1 MIVMTF
7 TKDEIVRLR
16 LYMTELETHKELNLL
31 NEQINSDL
39 KLQIEAYKSIVQAKD
54 GTIVTLKNWNTDTQ
68 KLNDNLQE
76 KINKQNKI
84 IKNLP
89 YYIGGSFI
97 GGMILCLLLK

>member
-1 MIVMTF
+1 MIAITF

-16 LYMTELETHKELNLL
+16 LYITELETHKELNLL
-31 NEQINSDL
+31 NEQLNSNL

-76 KINKQNKI
+76 KINKQNKT

>member
-1 MIVMTF
+1 MTF

-16 LYMTELETHKELNLL
+16 LYMAELETHKELNLL
-31 NEQINSDL
+31 NEQLNSNL

-68 KLNDNLQE
+68 KLNNNLQE
-76 KINKQNKI
+76 KINKQNKT

>member
-1 MIVMTF
+1 MTF

-16 LYMTELETHKELNLL
+16 LYMAELETHKELNLL

-39 KLQIEAYKSIVQAKD
+39 KLQIDAYKSIVQAKD
-54 GTIVTLKNWNTDTQ
+54 GTITTLKNWNTDTQ

-76 KINKQNKI
+76 RINKQDRI
-84 IKNLP
+84 IKNIP

>member
-1 MIVMTF
+1 MTF

-31 NEQINSDL
+31 NEQLNSNL

-76 KINKQNKI
+76 KINKQNKT
-84 IKNLP
+84 IKNFP
-89 YYIGGSFI
+89 YYMGGSFI

>member
-1 MIVMTF
+1 MTF
-7 TKDEIVRLR
+7 TKDEITKLR
-16 LYMTELETHKELNLL
+16 LHIAELETHRELNFL

-39 KLQIEAYKSIVQAKD
+39 KLQIEAYKSIIQSKD
-54 GTIVTLKNWNTDTQ
+54 GTIVTLKSWNADTQ

-76 KINKQNKI
+76 KINKQSKT

-89 YYIGGSFI
+89 YYIGGGFI

>member
-1 MIVMTF
+1 MTF
-7 TKDEIVRLR
+7 TKDEIVKLR
-16 LYMTELETHKELNLL
+16 LHIAELETHKELNLL
-31 NEQINSDL
+31 NEQVNSNL

>member
-1 MIVMTF
+1 MTF

-31 NEQINSDL
+31 NEQVNSNL

-54 GTIVTLKNWNTDTQ
+54 GTIVTLKNWHTDTQ

-76 KINKQNKI
+76 KINKQNKT
-84 IKNLP
+84 IKNFP

>member
-1 MIVMTF
+1 MTF
-7 TKDEIVRLR
+7 TKDELTRLR
-16 LYMTELETHKELNLL
+16 VHMAELETHKELNLI

-39 KLQIEAYKSIVQAKD
+39 KLQIEAYKSLIQAKD

-68 KLNDNLQE
+68 KLNDDLQE
-76 KINKQNKI
+76 RLNRQNKT

-97 GGMILCLLLK
+97 GGIVLCLLLK

>member
-1 MIVMTF
+1 MTF

-16 LYMTELETHKELNLL
+16 LYITELETHKELNLL
-31 NEQINSDL
+31 NEQLNSNL
-39 KLQIEAYKSIVQAKD
+39 KLQIEDYKSIVQAKD

-76 KINKQNKI
+76 KINKQNKT

>member
-1 MIVMTF
+1 M
-7 TKDEIVRLR
+7 
-16 LYMTELETHKELNLL
+16 NLL
-31 NEQINSDL
+31 NEEINSDL

-97 GGMILCLLLK
+97 GGMILYLLLK

>member
-1 MIVMTF
+1 MTF
-7 TKDEIVRLR
+7 TKDEIIRLR
-16 LYMTELETHKELNLL
+16 LYMAELETHKELNLL
-31 NEQINSDL
+31 NEEINSDL
-39 KLQIEAYKSIVQAKD
+39 KLQIEAYKSIIQAKD

-76 KINKQNKI
+76 RINKQDKT

-89 YYIGGSFI
+89 YYIGGGFI

>member
-1 MIVMTF
+1 MTF
-7 TKDEIVRLR
+7 TKDEIIRLR
-16 LYMTELETHKELNLL
+16 LYMAELETHKELNLL
-31 NEQINSDL
+31 NEEINSDL
-39 KLQIEAYKSIVQAKD
+39 KLQIEAYKSIIQAKD

-76 KINKQNKI
+76 RINKQDKT

>member
-1 MIVMTF
+1 MTF

-31 NEQINSDL
+31 NEQLNSNL

-76 KINKQNKI
+76 KINKQNKT

>member
-1 MIVMTF
+1 MTF

-31 NEQINSDL
+31 NEQVNSNL

-76 KINKQNKI
+76 KINKQNKT
-84 IKNLP
+84 IKNFP